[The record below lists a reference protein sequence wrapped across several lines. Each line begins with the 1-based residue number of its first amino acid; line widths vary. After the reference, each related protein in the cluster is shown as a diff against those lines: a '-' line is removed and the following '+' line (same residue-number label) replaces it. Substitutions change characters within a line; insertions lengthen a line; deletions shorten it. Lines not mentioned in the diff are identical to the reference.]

1 MAPGSAAAAVAAT
14 ESPVAVA
21 KPRSGPALSRD
32 PVSTGALVLSAALAL
47 PGLLPTASAEPAPS
61 GGMIGLRNLS
71 YRESQP
77 GLERVGSN
85 SPSLVFLLPLA
96 GEWALSG
103 DLVTDNVSGAS
114 PRYHT
119 AISGASQMKDR
130 RNAADLQLKRYLED
144 GSVSVG
150 LARSN
155 ENDYGSTALSL
166 QSTVD
171 SKDRNTTL
179 LWGLGGASDKINPV
193 NLAVHN
199 EQRHSIDAML
209 GVAQVLTPADL
220 VQFSLGYNRG
230 RGYFSD
236 PYKIFD
242 NRPRQLSQTTLSAK
256 WNHHFDAADGTS
268 RFSYRYGS
276 NSDGV
281 RSHTLGKEYVQAFAE
296 GWSVTPGLRYYS
308 QSAARF
314 YVDPTYD
321 PLFGAPFPAGVAIFA
336 HPLLSMDQRLSAFGA
351 LTLEAKLARQLSA
364 QWSADLKLA
373 RYEQRSAWRWFG
385 RGSPGLAPLTAHWFE
400 IGLYRRW

>member
-1 MAPGSAAAAVAAT
+1 M
-14 ESPVAVA
+14 
-21 KPRSGPALSRD
+21 
-32 PVSTGALVLSAALAL
+32 LSAALAL
-47 PGLLPTASAEPAPS
+47 PGLLPAASAEPAPA

-85 SPSLVFLLPLA
+85 SPSLVFLVPLA

-155 ENDYGSTALSL
+155 ENDYASTALSL
-166 QSTVD
+166 QGTVD

-179 LWGLGGASDKINPV
+179 LWGLGGASDTINPV
-193 NLAVHN
+193 NLAVRN

-242 NRPRQLSQTTLSAK
+242 NRPRRLNQTALSAK

-268 RFSYRYGS
+268 RFSYRYAT

-281 RSHTLGKEYVQAFAE
+281 RSHTLGEEYVQAFGE
-296 GWSVTPGLRYYS
+296 GWSVTPALRYYS

-314 YVDPTYD
+314 YVDPIYD
-321 PLFGAPFPAGVAIFA
+321 PLFGAPFPAGVAIFQ
-336 HPLLSMDQRLSAFGA
+336 HPLLTMDQRLSAFGA

-385 RGSPGLAPLTAHWFE
+385 RGSPGLAPLTAHWLE